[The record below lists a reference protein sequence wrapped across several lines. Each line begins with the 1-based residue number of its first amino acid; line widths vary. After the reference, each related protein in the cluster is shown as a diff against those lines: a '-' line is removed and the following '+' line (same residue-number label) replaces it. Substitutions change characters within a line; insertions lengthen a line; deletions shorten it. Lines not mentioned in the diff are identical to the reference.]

1 MKRQKSCGPRLG
13 KLVHQLPG
21 VVTFAYDLRF
31 RRMIARWK
39 DLSEA
44 YNAQDKI
51 ASLDDILRQTTYPKK
66 HRLGP
71 QNGPGSSGPEKTAKN
86 SKLCE
91 N

>member
-31 RRMIARWK
+31 RRMIACWK

-44 YNAQDKI
+44 YNTRDKI
-51 ASLDDILRQTTYPKK
+51 ESLDAIFQ
-66 HRLGP
+66 
-71 QNGPGSSGPEKTAKN
+71 
-86 SKLCE
+86 
-91 N
+91 